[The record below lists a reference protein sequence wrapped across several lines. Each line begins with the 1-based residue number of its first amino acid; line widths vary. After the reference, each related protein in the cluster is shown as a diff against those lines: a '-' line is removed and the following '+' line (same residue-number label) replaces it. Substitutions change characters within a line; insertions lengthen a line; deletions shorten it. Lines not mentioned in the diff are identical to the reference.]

1 MQTNSTYQQGSTL
14 ISLLIGMLISLLCIG
29 GSLTLYKN
37 LVRVAAE
44 TQSDAT
50 YDGQLALSML
60 TARFELQN
68 AGFGIAGP
76 NTSHVI
82 TQTSGSSS
90 TLYWRYKMGSQFYCK
105 GLQDIAVGSNREL
118 RLIDAST
125 SACTET
131 ASLTSLTYTTS
142 QTLGEFKNFSGAV
155 VSFALSAQSCWP
167 YGVGKVAPHYQVVIS
182 ANTAAKQF
190 NSAINASTYT
200 YCLPNIYPT

>member
-1 MQTNSTYQQGSTL
+1 MYWWQPYAIQ
-14 ISLLIGMLISLLCIG
+14 
-29 GSLTLYKN
+29 N

-76 NTSHVI
+76 IPAMSLLKPAAPAAHSIGAIRWAANFI
-82 TQTSGSSS
+82 A
-90 TLYWRYKMGSQFYCK
+90 R
-105 GLQDIAVGSNREL
+105 LQDIAVGSNREL

-142 QTLGEFKNFSGAV
+142 QTLGEFKILA
-155 VSFALSAQSCWP
+155 ALWSHLP
-167 YGVGKVAPHYQVVIS
+167 YRRNPVGL
-182 ANTAAKQF
+182 TGLAKWRR
-190 NSAINASTYT
+190 ITKW
-200 YCLPNIYPT
+200 

>member
-1 MQTNSTYQQGSTL
+1 MYWWQPYAIQ
-14 ISLLIGMLISLLCIG
+14 
-29 GSLTLYKN
+29 N

-142 QTLGEFKNFSGAV
+142 QTLGEFKILA
-155 VSFALSAQSCWP
+155 ALWSHLP
-167 YGVGKVAPHYQVVIS
+167 YRRNPVGL
-182 ANTAAKQF
+182 TGLAKWRR
-190 NSAINASTYT
+190 ITKW
-200 YCLPNIYPT
+200 